1 VLIVRLKQCEHALAD
16 GRLDQAYEFARTA
29 DFRADRRGQELI
41 DRLARALVRRGAE
54 HAQAGRIQEAS
65 ADCERAA
72 SLAGNTTQVAELRAV
87 IADATNRRL
96 ESQRLSDQQFA
107 AAKRHI
113 DAGQLTVGQNLLGT
127 MDRDWRADALNHDLA
142 ARRER
147 LGSALSKASAAF
159 AAGDWQAAIDHLSGL
174 RRQFPDDRELRTLS
188 AQITSHVTRL
198 MTSAAEAGRLDNAL
212 LLLTRLD
219 RLDHASVEVDQLRRM
234 LQDCRSAFDLIR
246 NARAHE
252 ATQILR
258 RLAVAWPNAGWLT
271 SSADRCKQVAQ
282 DLEDLH
288 SGPLGSLAASGA
300 PFDPHETI
308 AMPEPRQSPRPP
320 LPPARKT
327 AGRRFMLQV
336 DGIGSF
342 LVIEQALVT
351 IGPVS
356 SNGVVDVPLLA
367 GASVAPVTISRAD
380 GDYFLRSPHPISIND
395 KPTTGRLL
403 SGGEKIAIGPRCRIT
418 FRRPSAASGTALLDL
433 TGVRLPRGDVRQV
446 ILLDR
451 EILIGPGST
460 AHVRC
465 DELAQPIILQPAGA
479 GKLLL
484 RSAEAVQID
493 GRPAAKPAEI
503 HPGGHVRIGPVSF
516 VVTEE

>member
-16 GRLDQAYEFARTA
+16 GRLDQAYEFARAA
-29 DFRADRRGQELI
+29 DFRADRRGQELV
-41 DRLARALVRRGAE
+41 DRLARALVRRGEE
-54 HAQAGRIQEAS
+54 HAQAGRIPEAA

-72 SLAGNTTQVAELRAV
+72 SLAGNTTAIAELRAAV
-87 IADATNRRL
+87 ADATNQRL
-96 ESQRLSDQQFA
+96 ESQRVSDQRFA

-113 DAGQLTVGQNLLGT
+113 EAGQLTVGQNLLGT
-127 MDRDWRADALNHDLA
+127 MDRDCRANALNQDLA
-142 ARRER
+142 ARREMLR
-147 LGSALSKASAAF
+147 SALAKGSAAF

-174 RRQFPDDRELRTLS
+174 RRQFPGDGDLRALSATISAHVRTL
-188 AQITSHVTRL
+188 II
-198 MTSAAEAGRLDNAL
+198 AAVDAGRLDNAA

-219 RLDHASVEVDQLRRM
+219 RLDHPSVEIDQLRRM

-246 NARAHE
+246 NVQVTA

-258 RLAVAWPNAGWLT
+258 RLAAAWPNAKWLE
-271 SSADRCKQVAQ
+271 SAADLSQQVGRS
-282 DLEDLH
+282 LEELH
-288 SGPLGSLAASGA
+288 SGPLGSLAISGA

-308 AMPEPRQSPRPP
+308 AMPEHRQSPRPP
-320 LPPARKT
+320 QPPARKT
-327 AGRRFMLQV
+327 AGRRFVLHV

-342 LVIEQALVT
+342 LVVEQAVVT

-367 GASVAPVTISRAD
+367 GAGVAPVTISRAD
-380 GDYFLRSPHPISIND
+380 GDYFLRSSHPVSIND

-465 DELAQPIILQPAGA
+465 DELAQPIILQPGGA

-493 GRPAAKPAEI
+493 GRPASKPAEI
-503 HPGGHVRIGPVSF
+503 PLGGHVRVGPVSF